1 MKKMSRIVSLILC
14 VMLLV
19 SCMGTIA
26 FADDKI
32 QITMWQRASGPSG
45 AMQQWIENFNASQD
59 QIEVIYEPY
68 GENYNNVLNMALNNE
83 SGPDIFEISSS
94 GAPVCD
100 FAKAGHAAALDD
112 LLTEEYKADFV
123 PDTFTMKSFQYE
135 GKIYGVPTRLQHY
148 KLLYNK
154 DLFEKNGLTPP
165 TTLEE
170 MREDARIITENG
182 NGEVYG
188 FGFYGNYGACWFRHI
203 DMINIARGVSGAYGF
218 DYKTGKFDFSTQDK
232 LLNYWSDMAKDGSL
246 LPGGMSMGVEQ
257 MRAYFAAGMVGMMID
272 GAWMT
277 KIFATSIDC
286 TANWDCVE
294 IPIFEGEER
303 AKDYLYCD
311 TLFAVNAHSQNLE
324 AAKIVYKSYLD
335 SQYETR
341 SFGDADTKT
350 YIPANTDECLA
361 TLPVNDYNFQG
372 LPETNNIANNSCFTV
387 EPHRHI
393 SLEGDSRD
401 TVLNQLFTNAMDG
414 VQEDWAAS
422 FAALDE
428 RYNTALDK
436 AVENGDLL
444 KEDLQPEGF
453 DYFNR

>member
-1 MKKMSRIVSLILC
+1 MKTTKFLSLLLV

-19 SCMGTIA
+19 SCVG
-26 FADDKI
+26 FASADEKI
-32 QITMWQRASGPSG
+32 IVTMWQRASGPSG
-45 AMQQWIENFNASQD
+45 AMQMWIEDFNAKHD
-59 QIEVIYEPY
+59 DIEIVYEPY
-68 GENYNNVLNMALNNE
+68 GENYNNVLNMALN
-83 SGPDIFEISSS
+83 SDDGPGIFEISSS

-100 FAKAGHAAALDD
+100 FAKAGYAACLDD
-112 LLTEEYKADFV
+112 ILDEEYKKDF
-123 PDTFTMKSFQYE
+123 DENTFTMKSFQYN
-135 GKIYGVPTRLQHY
+135 GGIYAVPTRIQHY

-165 TTLEE
+165 KTLEE
-170 MREDARIITENG
+170 MRECARIITENG

-203 DMINIARGVSGAYGF
+203 DMINVARGISGAYGF
-218 DYKTGKFDFSTQDK
+218 DYKTGAFDFNNQEK
-232 LLNYWSDMAKDGSL
+232 VLQYWVDMAKDGSL

-257 MRAYFAAGMVGMMID
+257 MRAYFAAGTVGMMID

-286 TANWDCVE
+286 IANWDCVE

-311 TLFAVNAHSQNLE
+311 TCFAVNANGKNVE

-350 YIPANTDECLA
+350 YLPANTDECMA
-361 TLPVNDYNFQG
+361 TLPEGFRFQG
-372 LPETNNIANNSCFTV
+372 LPETNNISNGSCFKV

-401 TVLNQLFTNAMDG
+401 TVLNQLFTNAIDG
-414 VQEDWAAS
+414 VSDDWAAA
-422 FAALDE
+422 FADLNT
-428 RYNTALDK
+428 RYAA
-436 AVENGDLL
+436 AVEKALESGDLVQEEI
-444 KEDLQPEGF
+444 KIEGF

>member
-1 MKKMSRIVSLILC
+1 MRKMSRIVSLVLSI
-14 VMLLV
+14 MLLATL
-19 SCMGTIA
+19 CGNAIAEEKTIVT
-26 FADDKI
+26 I
-32 QITMWQRASGPSG
+32 WQRASGPSG
-45 AMQQWIENFNASQD
+45 AMQAWIENFNASQD
-59 QIEVIYEPY
+59 EIEVVYEPY
-68 GENYNNVLNMALNNE
+68 GENYNNILNMALNNE

-123 PDTFTMKSFQYE
+123 ADTFTMKSFQYE

-154 DLFEKNGLTPP
+154 DLFEQNGLTPP

-170 MREDARIITENG
+170 MRECARIITENG

-188 FGFYGNYGACWFRHI
+188 FGLYGNYGACWFRHV

-218 DYKTGKFDFSTQDK
+218 DYATGKFDFSTQEK
-232 LLNYWSDMAKDGSL
+232 VLNFWVDMANDGSL

-257 MRAYFAAGMVGMMID
+257 MRAYFAAGMVGMIID
-272 GAWMT
+272 GGWMS
-277 KIFATSIDC
+277 KIFATSIEC
-286 TANWDCVE
+286 EANWDAVE
-294 IPIFEGEER
+294 IPIFEGETR

-311 TLFAVNAHSQNLE
+311 TVFAVNAHSEHLE
-324 AAKIVYKSYLD
+324 AAKVVYKSYLD

-341 SFGDADTKT
+341 AFGDSDTKT

-361 TLPVNDYNFQG
+361 TLPNDQFKFQG
-372 LPETNNIANNSCFTV
+372 LPETNNIANNACFKV

-401 TVLNQLFTNAMDG
+401 AVLNKLFTDAMDG
-414 VQEDWAAS
+414 VSNDWAAA
-422 FAALDE
+422 FADLDV
-428 RYNTALDK
+428 RYNAAVDK
-436 AVENGDLL
+436 ALENGDLVL
-444 KEDLQPEGF
+444 EDIKIDGF
-453 DYFNR
+453 DYFTR